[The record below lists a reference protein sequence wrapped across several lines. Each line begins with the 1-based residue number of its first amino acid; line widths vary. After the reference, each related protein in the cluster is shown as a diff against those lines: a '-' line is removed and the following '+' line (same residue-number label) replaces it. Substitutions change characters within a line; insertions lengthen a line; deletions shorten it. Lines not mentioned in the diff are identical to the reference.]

1 MREMI
6 LNHSSVRRAT
16 KYLAES
22 MLADLCIGMTA
33 LVQAR
38 CTAAILRSSVNI
50 HEITISDGSTMFDVA
65 QQLRLSGKRDE
76 FLFFI
81 RLSTKVP
88 ITKDVQT
95 EFVEKFNRCEA
106 VGLPAEDGEP
116 LLFCAL
122 FNGVSISFPR
132 KILEPD
138 QLRIGFYELQ
148 IDGSLDE
155 ISDSID
161 NLASKGTPSRSCIAL
176 LNAH

>member
-16 KYLAES
+16 KYLAEL

-106 VGLPAEDGEP
+106 VGLTGRGWLAITLLCAVQRGFNQLPDG
-116 LLFCAL
+116 
-122 FNGVSISFPR
+122 R
-132 KILEPD
+132 YLEP
-138 QLRIGFYELQ
+138 
-148 IDGSLDE
+148 GSAQDW
-155 ISDSID
+155 
-161 NLASKGTPSRSCIAL
+161 L
-176 LNAH
+176 L